1 MSELLK
7 PRVLRNENSAF
18 RPGSDKRNNVRKITD
33 LSYRGSDGCNAV
45 SFMEYSIFEHRSVPP
60 QAFAPV
66 EMPRTTERT
75 RVDRE

>member
-33 LSYRGSDGCNAV
+33 LCTIVDNCTPAYQEHPSLYMAKV
-45 SFMEYSIFEHRSVPP
+45 SRQV
-60 QAFAPV
+60 
-66 EMPRTTERT
+66 
-75 RVDRE
+75 